1 MRKKGSWYEV
11 YPRDVP
17 DDVRSFSSH
26 QEAKRYAQK
35 ASMED
40 DQKYVIRK
48 VEEVDYKAIDW
59 RKQQDE

>member
-17 DDVRSFSSH
+17 GDARSFSSH

-35 ASMED
+35 ASRED
-40 DQKYVIRK
+40 DRKYVIRK
-48 VEEVDYKAIDW
+48 VEEADYKVIDW